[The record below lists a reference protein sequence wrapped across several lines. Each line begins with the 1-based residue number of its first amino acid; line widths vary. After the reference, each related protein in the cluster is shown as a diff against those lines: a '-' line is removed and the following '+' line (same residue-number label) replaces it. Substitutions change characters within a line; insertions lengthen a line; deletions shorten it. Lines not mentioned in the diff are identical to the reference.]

1 MIDLTLDSIL
11 VPDITGYTPPFGTK
25 IARTAV
31 NKGGLSTQQVHNNII
46 AGFVKMRGVVVDTS
60 DTTSSVEYDAK
71 IIIEATQAITL
82 TLAAASY
89 RGCRLNIVNNTSYT
103 HTLSC
108 ASVST
113 NTPHILPNANIE
125 IMWNGTAWQAVGGI
139 NVGQTYAQEP
149 KQESPFDVF
158 PCSDW
163 VELISHNGT
172 FKRAANAPT
181 TLYSL
186 EGTKFYRDAELTN
199 PVEWQGILNANGTAG
214 TVTYS
219 GNTTTNS
226 KGQTVKIYTGSWTA
240 GNAAAYIEKSGVLT
254 PQGDQNKSHVHSV
267 KSVSETYGSRSTSRT
282 SDLSGSWSLGCNDN
296 TWEMGLPASGFA
308 NNVTWNKPKSSGKAS
323 WTIKTSGNRN
333 AMSGLNGWGA
343 DLATE
348 LNFDVNHSHDFN
360 HYHKMDPDGGDEA
373 RPINYTIR
381 VWKRIA

>member
-219 GNTTTNS
+219 GNTTMNS
-226 KGQTVKIYTGSWTA
+226 KGQTVKIYTGSWTT
-240 GNAAAYIEKSGVLT
+240 GNAANYIEKSGNLSA
-254 PQGDQNKSHVHSV
+254 QGDQNKSHKH
-267 KSVSETYGSRSTSRT
+267 
-282 SDLSGSWSLGCNDN
+282 SGSTGLVNLDHKHTGTTESMNQNASHTHGIPVNGNMDWGGGYWNRSYANDR
-296 TWEMGLPASGFA
+296 GGS
-308 NNVTWNKPKSSGKAS
+308 NVTYPVSSKSTDINHKHEFTTKSAS
-323 WTIKTSGNRN
+323 
-333 AMSGLNGWGA
+333 
-343 DLATE
+343 E
-348 LNFDVNHSHDFN
+348 LSTNPDQNHSHSIP
-360 HYHKMDPDGGDEA
+360 PDGGTEA
-373 RPINYTIR
+373 RPINYTIKI
-381 VWKRIA
+381 WKRTA

>member
-71 IIIEATQAITL
+71 IIIEATQTITL

-226 KGQTVKIYTGSWTA
+226 KGQTVKIYTGSWTS
-240 GNAAAYIEKSGVLT
+240 GNAAAYIEKSGVLSA
-254 PQGDQNKSHVHSV
+254 QGD
-267 KSVSETYGSRSTSRT
+267 
-282 SDLSGSWSLGCNDN
+282 
-296 TWEMGLPASGFA
+296 M
-308 NNVTWNKPKSSGKAS
+308 
-323 WTIKTSGNRN
+323 IKTHTSGNES
-333 AMSGLNGWGA
+333 AGHTHGA
-343 DLATE
+343 GDLEATKAGE
-348 LNFDVNHSHDFN
+348 HSHSVTPSAWNLSSMAGVYYPAATRDN
-360 HYHKMDPDGGDEA
+360 NGDAGNCNWRSSSDGEHSHPIKGDTGGVSAHHTHTYGNATNNPET
-373 RPINYTIR
+373 RPKNYTLKI
-381 VWKRIA
+381 WKRTA

>member
-181 TLYSL
+181 TLYSP

-214 TVTYS
+214 TVTDS

-226 KGQTVKIYTGSWTA
+226 KGQTVKIYTGSWTS
-240 GNAAAYIEKSGVLT
+240 GNAANYIEKSGNLSA
-254 PQGDQNKSHVHSV
+254 QGDQNRSHNHGGA
-267 KSVSETYGSRSTSRT
+267 TGYY
-282 SDLSGSWSLGCNDN
+282 N
-296 TWEMGLPASGFA
+296 T
-308 NNVTWNKPKSSGKAS
+308 
-323 WTIKTSGNRN
+323 
-333 AMSGLNGWGA
+333 
-343 DLATE
+343 
-348 LNFDVNHSHDFN
+348 N
-360 HYHKMDPDGGDEA
+360 HYHTGTTGWMNQNWEHSHPINVNIHGAPDGWDDYYWSNNNMYWSRTQSSSTPYTDAVNTNHTHNFGTNWQSDQRAGDGNVAEPNHA
-373 RPINYTIR
+373 HSIPADGGTECRPKNYTIR
-381 VWKRIA
+381 IWKRIA